1 MRKFF
6 LFFLM
11 NLSTVAMWA
20 TGDKPVELTTFKNFK
35 NLPNNT
41 NFKFTGEAVVVY
53 QWGDYVWLRSSDN
66 IDSYPAV
73 LHGKPS
79 VNYSIGDI
87 IPPNWEA
94 SKATVDGHTFITEG
108 KGFEKS
114 TTMVSESECK
124 PLNYSKHLK
133 QAVDSIKYS
142 ENDYV
147 AFDALT
153 LSNITSDGSFM
164 LYENASDKFAEMS
177 GFNKFNLEYP
187 KDVDDK
193 QFIVEGVISVEK
205 EQPIFYPTKIEEIDK
220 ATPMW
225 KVTSDGLDGEE
236 YTLRDTVYVVKATH
250 VEEPEGSR
258 NYIYVTD
265 NATSVYFDLMV
276 PFGGE
281 ARWCDWNPDFF
292 AIDCG
297 NNEELYNKIAAM
309 KVIKDHTLIGTL
321 QDVWSNPRL
330 MVTQAPEE
338 MKDAKFPEIS
348 YRSFDLTQPHEKID
362 IVGHEILKF
371 IAYYS
376 KVDGKE
382 CFTNCDV
389 TQNQPALQM
398 AIDRRYV
405 DDKLILQENKQ
416 YEVLTCFKIR
426 YDADLQQHV
435 YTACPIE
442 EKQDL
447 SGVNTVNTAREIVGV
462 QYVNM
467 AGITS
472 EQPFEGMNMVVTT
485 YADGTKEVT
494 KKLQ

>member
-1 MRKFF
+1 M
-6 LFFLM
+6 
-11 NLSTVAMWA
+11 
-20 TGDKPVELTTFKNFK
+20 
-35 NLPNNT
+35 
-41 NFKFTGEAVVVY
+41 
-53 QWGDYVWLRSSDN
+53 
-66 IDSYPAV
+66 
-73 LHGKPS
+73 
-79 VNYSIGDI
+79 
-87 IPPNWEA
+87 
-94 SKATVDGHTFITEG
+94 
-108 KGFEKS
+108 
-114 TTMVSESECK
+114 
-124 PLNYSKHLK
+124 LNS
-133 QAVDSIKYS
+133 
-142 ENDYV
+142 
-147 AFDALT
+147 
-153 LSNITSDGSFM
+153 
-164 LYENASDKFAEMS
+164 
-177 GFNKFNLEYP
+177 
-187 KDVDDK
+187 
-193 QFIVEGVISVEK
+193 
-205 EQPIFYPTKIEEIDK
+205 
-220 ATPMW
+220 
-225 KVTSDGLDGEE
+225 
-236 YTLRDTVYVVKATH
+236 
-250 VEEPEGSR
+250 
-258 NYIYVTD
+258 
-265 NATSVYFDLMV
+265 
-276 PFGGE
+276 
-281 ARWCDWNPDFF
+281 
-292 AIDCG
+292 
-297 NNEELYNKIAAM
+297 
-309 KVIKDHTLIGTL
+309 
-321 QDVWSNPRL
+321 
-330 MVTQAPEE
+330 
-338 MKDAKFPEIS
+338 PEIS